1 MPNNTNSN
9 SNSIVQRE
17 HALVSPSSLVRT
29 VSCTKSLK
37 INEDYRLEHGETTS
51 EAAKEGTTAHAVAEN
66 MVNEAFGLPLQ
77 PDSVEEAKRA
87 DRAMR
92 ICGAAYRDFIL
103 RLYQGGGYTKIY
115 TERKVDMTKYLSEC
129 WGTCDCFLVSPTK
142 ITIVDFKYGHA
153 LVKAT
158 GNFQLR
164 AYSLGAYLSL
174 PEHERKNVTEA
185 EYYIFQPR
193 ATTDYSK
200 GFVKTLPTVG
210 AISHDKLTITELKA
224 WAADTNIKVEQALK
238 NEGEYHTGE
247 HCAFCAGKGNC
258 PATKAPEIALSI
270 ADLLSQ

>member
-1 MPNNTNSN
+1 MTNQTS
-9 SNSIVQRE
+9 SESIVQRE
-17 HALVSPSSLVRT
+17 HALVSPSSLVRI

-87 DRAMR
+87 DRAMK

-103 RLYQGGGYTKIY
+103 RLYQGGGYTKVY
-115 TERKVDMTKYLSEC
+115 TETKIDMTKYISEC
-129 WGTCDCFLVSPTK
+129 WGTCDCFLVSPNK
-142 ITIVDFKYGHA
+142 ITVVDYKYGHA
-153 LVKAT
+153 LVSAT
-158 GNFQLR
+158 GNYQLR

-174 PEHERKNVTEA
+174 PEHERKNIQDVEF
-185 EYYIFQPR
+185 YIFQPR
-193 ATTDYSK
+193 ATTDYSSD
-200 GFVKTLPTVG
+200 FARSLPTTG
-210 AISHDKLTITELKA
+210 AISHDKLSVAELKA
-224 WAADTNIKVEQALK
+224 WAADTNVRVMQAIR
-238 NEGEYHTGE
+238 NEGQFEAGH

-258 PATKAPEIALSI
+258 PATKAPEIDISV